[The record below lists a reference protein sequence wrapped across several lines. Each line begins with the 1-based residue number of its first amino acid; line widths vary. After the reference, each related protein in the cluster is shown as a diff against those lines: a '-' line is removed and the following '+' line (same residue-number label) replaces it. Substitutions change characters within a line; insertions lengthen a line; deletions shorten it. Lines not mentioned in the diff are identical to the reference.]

1 MKFMNSYSNIIY
13 IVHMNQLPK
22 TLIQNNNNSQELIL
36 LSCVNGDAFSSHIS
50 MTVVMLAILIAFD
63 KSKVGLIRLHALL
76 YSICLLHLTNPT
88 IENWKSF
95 F

>member
-22 TLIQNNNNSQELIL
+22 TLIQHNNNSQELIL
-36 LSCVNGDAFSSHIS
+36 LSCVNGDSFSSHIS

-63 KSKVGLIRLHALL
+63 KSKVGLIRLQALL

-88 IENWKSF
+88 IESWKSVF
-95 F
+95 